1 MPMDMKLFVVPALV
15 IAIVLLGFF
24 VYKQSESE
32 RQQEIERVVSDA
44 NSSLHRIEANTH
56 WVH

>member
-1 MPMDMKLFVVPALV
+1 MDMKLFVVPALV

>member
-15 IAIVLLGFF
+15 MAVVLLGFF
-24 VYKQSESE
+24 VHKQSELK

-44 NSSLHRIEANTH
+44 NSSLYRIEANTQR
-56 WVH
+56 VH